1 MDNQIKQI
9 QNKRIDFNYDKFISI
24 GENFNIIVEITHFKK
39 LKDYTEFIKYMIN
52 IIETTINL
60 KKKHCNNNTIDVDM
74 DLINYKIKEFDFDF
88 IKMMITFFQEKYP
101 DNLNRIHIRNANLI
115 VKSVYKLLKPFI
127 CKETR
132 EKIYF
137 EHKNKKLTNDIEI

>member
-24 GENFNIIVEITHFKK
+24 GEKFNIIVEITHFKK

-60 KKKHCNNNTIDVDM
+60 KKIHCNNNTIDVDM

-115 VKSVYKLLKPFI
+115 VKGIYKLLKPFI

-137 EHKNKKLTNDIEI
+137 EHKNKKLTNDIEF